1 MSTQL
6 NAVQVL
12 QGNIFKRL
20 AGDVQ
25 SEQARRIRRNFP
37 VHFYTGKNG
46 GSKSLCAV
54 YDTLPDLDY
63 GMPVLST
70 VRLLD
75 YRNLRPCDDQ
85 NCPDDIGHA
94 LGHMAAHPGY
104 VPFTTWPQL
113 LEWNDG
119 PVLMDEI
126 TGVADSNEGA
136 AMPSA
141 AANKLAQLRRA
152 DCAVRITGLNFIRA
166 NKRIREAVR
175 AVTRCS
181 TILPVTSMKDDGSE
195 RMWKQYR
202 FARWNTYDAET
213 LPMDDISAA
222 AYDKAQLVARGAHW
236 IPDSPAIGAYDTY
249 APVLMV
255 GRVTESGRCAHCEG
269 NRRAPECSCP
279 DYQAAKGRGRSAGPQ
294 GRSPRTA
301 GPLPDLELEPSGIGV
316 SAGHSV
322 ACGI

>member
-1 MSTQL
+1 MAT
-6 NAVQVL
+6 
-12 QGNIFKRL
+12 IITPM
-20 AGDVQ
+20 
-25 SEQARRIRRNFP
+25 QALTGSLVKPLLTSATGGEMARSLRRSFP
-37 VHFYTGKNG
+37 IHMYTGKNG
-46 GSKSLCAV
+46 GSKSLCMI
-54 YDTLPDLDY
+54 YDTLPDLDA
-63 GMPVLST
+63 GLPVLST

-75 YRNLRPCDDQ
+75 YRNLRPCDDDS
-85 NCPDDIGHA
+85 CTDEIGHA
-94 LGHMAAHPGY
+94 LGHMAAHPSY

-113 LEWNDG
+113 LDWADG

-181 TILPVTSMKDDGSE
+181 TSLPVISTKDDGSE

-202 FARWNTYDAET
+202 LARWVTYDAES
-213 LPMDDISAA
+213 LPLDDISEA
-222 AYDKAQLVARGAHW
+222 AYDKADVVARGRHW
-236 IPDSPAIGAYDTY
+236 IPESPAITAYDTY

-269 NRRAPECSCP
+269 TRRAPECSCP
-279 DYQAAKGRGRSAGPQ
+279 DYQASKTRGRERSAQ
-294 GRSPRTA
+294 GRSPSTA
-301 GPLPDLELEPSGIGV
+301 ASSPGLELVTGNGV
-316 SAGHSV
+316 SALHS
-322 ACGI
+322 AAGGI